1 MSLQIKALLAM
12 PTALRPVLLGAC
24 AQQRLRLVQPRSFSA
39 SSLKNAAVKYP
50 NVAAFSIPEFRT
62 SSIAEIS
69 PDDLFKTSSLASAPD
84 QSLEEGLSTLY
95 THHPAAFVYAESD
108 FYKLKKN
115 TWVPEVCVLGRS
127 NVGKSSFV
135 NALAQR
141 ANNALAFVSS
151 KAGKTRSINTYGFGP
166 APTIKDLQ
174 ARGPERKDE
183 DIPTHTFYLVDMPG
197 YGHASLK
204 EWGKNISLYLNKRN
218 AVKGAIVLIDAEV
231 GPKDSDAHLLQLL
244 NAAQLKTAI
253 VLTKADKVKQGVHG
267 LRDTCRKVWDVI
279 HATEAGATDGNWAW
293 EKDVYVTAV
302 GAKDSD
308 LVKSTVTTAR
318 LAAARL
324 AGLVKDDRPS
334 SERNKRW
341 SGKTISFD
349 DLQYATNESHAP
361 VANGAMVGST
371 PPLLS
376 IPSLPKRIPTPFR
389 AGPASSR
396 HKQAIKAPRSD
407 RLQNTADFWA
417 RGSITSGRAT
427 ARAFHTISPH
437 RGNNN
442 NSQPKLA
449 GWKAHID
456 DFMGSLRADK
466 PRDEVRRWH
475 QQRERW
481 PPKLFKASPETLRER
496 QAQKLEEKFPEV
508 SYRSRELHA
517 QRAFDYPVASSSSP
531 HTGTGNESWM
541 DRRSNRDSSGFEEAF
556 TKSVRTGKMRGRMV
570 RGGNN
575 GMADRAMMN
584 GTHDPNKPL
593 DPNEFQQVF
602 AISAGLDNVRGKTAA
617 KGKKNQGQKKQ
628 NGNNGTASKAMA
640 SKAHDPNKPLDA
652 SEFEQFF
659 ASSAGLD
666 SVKKGRKKS

>member
-1 MSLQIKALLAM
+1 MAPIMSLQIKALLAM

-371 PPLLS
+371 PPL
-376 IPSLPKRIPTPFR
+376 
-389 AGPASSR
+389 
-396 HKQAIKAPRSD
+396 
-407 RLQNTADFWA
+407 
-417 RGSITSGRAT
+417 
-427 ARAFHTISPH
+427 
-437 RGNNN
+437 
-442 NSQPKLA
+442 QPKLA